1 MMRVIEVIIAVGILV
16 VGIAG
21 LNIYLSTQ
29 PINLQPQSL
38 TAEAYTVLAKLQ
50 AGGPLTCSSSQKE
63 RVEDALYVLL
73 PPTIRYNFTVYVLQS
88 GKAQMVYTIA
98 NTGQPKTL
106 YQTTVEV
113 LLVSVP
119 SPQPPGSTVDL
130 QPPCFG
136 VLSLGEA

>member
-29 PINLQPQSL
+29 PISLQPQSL
-38 TAEAYTVLAKLQ
+38 TGEAYTVLAKLQ
-50 AGGPLTCSSSQKE
+50 AGGPLTCSPNQKD
-63 RVEDALYVLL
+63 RVQDALYVLL
-73 PPTIRYNFTVYVLQS
+73 PPTLHYNFTVYTLQG

-98 NTGQPKTL
+98 DTGQPETL
-106 YQTTVEV
+106 YQTTVEI

-119 SPQPPGSTVDL
+119 TPQPPGSNLDL
-130 QPPCFG
+130 QPQCFG